1 MTVNPKATDKAS
13 TDPLL
18 DMQAREE
25 RIRIRAYEIYLER
38 GSDEGLDVE
47 DWLQAEIEYLGS

>member
-1 MTVNPKATDKAS
+1 MTVNPKAIDKAS

-38 GSDEGLDVE
+38 GSHEGLDVE
-47 DWLQAEIEYLGS
+47 DWLQAEVEYLGS